1 MPVERTNKRALPS
14 IYSDGVNVGSTL
26 RALKHIKDVLERL
39 DPGTLKADPGDPEY
53 TADAERMNSDIQ
65 VAYDDLDVMIKC
77 VAGDNE
83 VAYKDDNVVV
93 RVTLDDVKSEY
104 FVKAHPIMANG
115 AEGQPRGYMLGSNSL
130 LFKVRPT

>member
-1 MPVERTNKRALPS
+1 MPAGRTNKRALPS

-26 RALKHIKDVLERL
+26 RALKHIKDVLEQL
-39 DPGTLKADPGDPEY
+39 DPGTLKGDDPE
-53 TADAERMNSDIQ
+53 TQEEAERLNSDIQ
-65 VAYDDLDVMIKC
+65 VAFDDLDAMIKC

-93 RVTLDDVKSEY
+93 RVLFDDVKAEY
-104 FVKAHPIMANG
+104 FVKTHPIMANG

-130 LFKVRPT
+130 LFKPRKS